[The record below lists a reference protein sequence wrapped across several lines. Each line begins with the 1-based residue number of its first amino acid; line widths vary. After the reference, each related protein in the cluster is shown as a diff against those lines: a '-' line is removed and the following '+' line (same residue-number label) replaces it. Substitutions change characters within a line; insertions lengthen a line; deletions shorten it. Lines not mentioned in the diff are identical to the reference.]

1 MTANLILA
9 AVGAVGAALLLLG
22 LSRAIFAHESH
33 VERWIQP
40 SVEDWSRPRRVTR
53 PVKRASGL
61 PAPLK
66 YLEGR
71 LKAAGVDWSPGYIAG
86 MIAGVG
92 VGAGL
97 LAWLVLG
104 IPWVAALATVV
115 GLYAPVWRL
124 NKVVA
129 ARAQRVMTQL
139 DQVCTGLI
147 QSVSGGYDL
156 LESIRREARR
166 TPDPTGYELRRMIER
181 NQGGEYLS
189 TVLEEFAERVDLEEA
204 RLFAVGLTL
213 AFEEGT
219 KAVPVLQSIQRSLR
233 NRREIQG
240 LVRELSVANERQS
253 LVMAMIPLV
262 LFPILRMMVPQYTQP
277 LFGTPGG
284 QILILLDLLWM
295 IFGLQLARKWLGG
308 MEQA

>member
-1 MTANLILA
+1 MTVNLILA
-9 AVGAVGAALLLLG
+9 TVGAVGAALLLLG
-22 LSRAIFAHESH
+22 LSRAVFAHESH
-33 VERWIQP
+33 IEQWVQP
-40 SVEDWSRPRRVTR
+40 PREAWSNPRKVA
-53 PVKRASGL
+53 RASRRGSAL

-92 VGAGL
+92 LGAGL
-97 LAWLVLG
+97 LAWVVLG
-104 IPWVAALATVV
+104 IPWVAALATAV
-115 GLYAPVWRL
+115 GFYAPVWRL

-129 ARAQRVMTQL
+129 ARAERVMGQL

-156 LESIRREARR
+156 LEAIKREAKR
-166 TPDPTGYELRRMIER
+166 TPDPTGYELRRIVER
-181 NQGGEYLS
+181 HQGGEYLN

-204 RLFAVGLTL
+204 RLFAVGLEL
-213 AFEEGT
+213 AFEEGA
-219 KAVPVLQSIQRSLR
+219 KVVPVLQSIQRSLR
-233 NRREIQG
+233 NRRELQG
-240 LVRELSVANERQS
+240 LVRELTVANERQS
-253 LVMAMIPLV
+253 MVMAAIPLV
-262 LFPILRMMVPQYTQP
+262 LFPVLRLMVPGYTQP

-284 QILILLDLLWM
+284 QILIFLDLLWM

-308 MEQA
+308 MEQV